1 MTVTWAE
8 PEMDIGCTG
17 CVTADI
23 EGEDWFAVSQKTDL
37 MDTCNHHDSNQDPW
51 DKSSG
56 LALHTVQ
63 LLD

>member
-1 MTVTWAE
+1 
-8 PEMDIGCTG
+8 MDIGCTG